1 MPVLAMGAE
10 RATGARFVTQLTDHS
25 RQLSGTRR
33 SPTNAGRVRGL
44 SANPAAAGQLAC
56 VRLRVM
62 RSS

>member
-10 RATGARFVTQLTDHS
+10 RAIGARFVTQLTDHS

-33 SPTNAGRVRGL
+33 VRGL
-44 SANPAAAGQLAC
+44 SANPAAAGQLAF